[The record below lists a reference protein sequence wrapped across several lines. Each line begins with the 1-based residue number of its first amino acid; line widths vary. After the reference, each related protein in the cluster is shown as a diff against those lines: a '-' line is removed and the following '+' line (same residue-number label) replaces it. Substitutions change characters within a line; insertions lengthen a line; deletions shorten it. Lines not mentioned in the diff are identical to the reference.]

1 METGNDAF
9 ISLTSSRPQ
18 ASRARR
24 QPHEE
29 RIAEDEEQSFGMK
42 FENYPEITTIR
53 YGDVVH

>member
-1 METGNDAF
+1 VRGEPRD
-9 ISLTSSRPQ
+9 
-18 ASRARR
+18 
-24 QPHEE
+24 E